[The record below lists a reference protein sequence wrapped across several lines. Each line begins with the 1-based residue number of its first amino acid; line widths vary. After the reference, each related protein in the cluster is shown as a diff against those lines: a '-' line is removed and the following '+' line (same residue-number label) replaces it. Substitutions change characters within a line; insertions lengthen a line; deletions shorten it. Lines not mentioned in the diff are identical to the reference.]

1 MKQLFL
7 IEDSLSNKISY
18 YHLVCFLVALP
29 FDRFYSELVLISF
42 VIHTLLHLTWD
53 RVKRVLSREVII
65 VSAVYLV
72 GLLSLIY
79 SSEKKQ
85 ALTEA
90 FIQVALV
97 LFPVTLTCNSLDLK
111 KYKWPLLKIFGY
123 TCTIAVAYLYIDAL
137 LTIWYFHLPFTSL
150 FEAAFMNQNFSAPIE
165 MHATYLSMYVAFSIC
180 NFLVCCSKK
189 EAAINRIFYF
199 ICMMVLTAALLQ
211 LSSRAV
217 GIALLLI
224 IFFIFPLSL
233 FGKKRKMLVA
243 GIAAAGVVI
252 VFAVIQQNNAFRERY
267 FSELQKDLSPYTNN
281 IEVTEPRMVRWKA
294 AMELVRE
301 SPVIGYG
308 SGSEVA
314 LLKEKYFDHKL
325 YSSYL
330 HQFNAHNQY
339 ISLLIKTG
347 IPGLL
352 IYLSVLIYGLMIAWK
367 KRDLSFAAF
376 MVLLTVTSMS
386 ENILDLNKGIFFYSF
401 FFSFFLLVN
410 KKAGLRETASLSGN
424 QSPALDDYT
433 SQGMK

>member
-1 MKQLFL
+1 MKELFF
-7 IEDSLSNKISY
+7 IEDNLSNKISY

-29 FDRFYSELVLISF
+29 FDRFYSELVLICF
-42 VIHTLLHLTWD
+42 IIHTLIQITRD
-53 RVKRVLSREVII
+53 RLKMALSGEVLI

-79 SSEKKQ
+79 SSEKRQ

-90 FIQVALV
+90 SIQVAMI
-97 LFPVTLTCNSLDLK
+97 LFPVTLACNSLDLK

-137 LTIWYFHLPFTSL
+137 LTIRYFHLPFSSL

-165 MHATYLSMYVAFSIC
+165 MHATYLSVYVAFSIC
-180 NFLVCCSKK
+180 NFLVFCSKK
-189 EAAINRIFYF
+189 NAVISRIFYI
-199 ICMMVLTAALLQ
+199 ICIMLLTAALLQ

-224 IFFIFPLSL
+224 VFFIFPLFL
-233 FGKKRKMLVA
+233 YGKKRRLLLA
-243 GIAAAGVVI
+243 AIAAAGFVIILYVV
-252 VFAVIQQNNAFRERY
+252 QQNNSFKERY

-294 AMELVRE
+294 AMELVRK

-339 ISLLIKTG
+339 ISLLIKAG
-347 IPGLL
+347 IPGLV
-352 IYLSVLIYGLMIAWK
+352 IYLFVLICGLMIAWK

-376 MVLLTVTSMS
+376 LVLLTITSMS

-410 KKAGLRETASLSGN
+410 RNAGIKETTSLTGN
-424 QSPALDDYT
+424 QKAALND
-433 SQGMK
+433 